1 MTSDSLSK
9 ARAFKEE
16 VEGKIQKT
24 VQEFAEGK
32 LSREQFQLIY
42 ARYTDQLTIA
52 TMALMSGETGKID
65 DVKSDGSSTIAIKSS
80 AQGKAVGL
88 MIYYNKTG
96 TILETLGDVSVPIGV
111 IGPILNDF
119 SMLMEDNQKVE
130 RQVKKIQDREWLL
143 LSAGKYTTIVTQFRN
158 EPALIQIQ
166 YLEKLHSDFE
176 KANRALFETDRVS
189 AESLAYPFM
198 VFIEKKRIQRGS

>member
-1 MTSDSLSK
+1 MSSDPMSK
-9 ARAFKEE
+9 AKAFKEE
-16 VEGKIQKT
+16 VEAKIQKT

-32 LSREQFQLIY
+32 LSREQFQLVY
-42 ARYTDQLTIA
+42 ARYTEQLTIA

-65 DVKSDGSSTIAIKSS
+65 DVKSDGTSTIALKTAS
-80 AQGKAVGL
+80 QGKAMGL

-119 SMLMEDNQKVE
+119 SMLMEENQRVE
-130 RQVKKIQDREWLL
+130 RQVKKIQEKEWLL

-158 EPALIQIQ
+158 EPALMQIQ

-176 KANRALFETDRVS
+176 KANRALFEKDRVS

-198 VFIEKKRIQRGS
+198 VFIEKRIQRG